1 MHTDPVADML
11 TRVRNGCRARLE
23 RVDVPH
29 SKLKEMLAQILKRE
43 GFIEDYRI
51 VKGQVQDVLDVKI
64 RYDGDKQP
72 SIRGIQRVSKPG
84 LRRYMGYD
92 EIPRVKNGQGVMILT
107 TSKGMMTDREARK
120 SHLGG
125 EALCAVW

>member
-43 GFIEDYRI
+43 GFIEDFRI
-51 VKGQVQDVLDVKI
+51 VKGKTQDILDVKI
-64 RYDGDKQP
+64 RYDGSREP
-72 SIRGIQRVSKPG
+72 AIRGIQRVSRPG
-84 LRRYMGYD
+84 LRRYMGYQD
-92 EIPRVKNGQGVMILT
+92 IPRIQNGQGMMILT
-107 TSKGMMTDREARK
+107 TSKGIMTDREARK
-120 SHLGG
+120 ARLGG